1 LQIRRILFIITTQT
15 ALKKIHPL
23 YLSTGMNINFR
34 NKIRSVFAPISLPV
48 FFFLGAIIVGA
59 ILLHSPFS
67 CQGPAI
73 SWLDALF
80 TATSAVCVTGLAV
93 ADTGQEFTRSGQA
106 VILLLIQ
113 MGGLGIMTFSS
124 LTFFLWKK
132 KVSLTDRIAVGQGLL
147 HNSGFHLGRF
157 LVQIVTVTLVIEFF
171 GALLLFLADPEGFS
185 PFSALFHAISAFC
198 NAGFSLHSDSLV
210 GYKSDWLVN
219 LTIIL
224 LILLGG
230 AGFAVLVEG
239 KDILLARFKKPQQ
252 KIQKSW
258 HFTVVLQTSLF
269 LILAGW
275 LYIYCAE
282 FLGGTGEVSWHEAV
296 LTSLFQS
303 VTCRTAGFNSLNLAS
318 MTNASLVFM
327 IFLMFVGGAPG
338 SCAGGT
344 KVTTFRILTAF
355 IRAQISGRDQ
365 AVIGKYAVDQESV
378 NKALTLLFFSLA
390 LIFFCLIAL
399 DFTEGGNVPHT
410 QARGQFLEIFF
421 ETVSAF
427 GTAGLSTGLTSKLS
441 PPGKVII
448 MFLMFVGRLGP
459 LVLLSSIQSMR
470 TKILFSKPEETL
482 SVG

>member
-1 LQIRRILFIITTQT
+1 
-15 ALKKIHPL
+15 
-23 YLSTGMNINFR
+23 MNTSFR
-34 NKIRSVFAPISLPV
+34 MKMRSFFAPISLPV
-48 FFFLGAIIVGA
+48 FFFLGAILIGA
-59 ILLHSPFS
+59 TLLHSPFC
-67 CQGPAI
+67 CQGDVI

-93 ADTGQEFTRSGQA
+93 VDTGQDFTRAGQT
-106 VILLLIQ
+106 VILMLIQ
-113 MGGLGIMTFSS
+113 MGGLGIMTFTS

-132 KVSLTDRIAVGQGLL
+132 RVSLTDRIAVGQSLL
-147 HNSGFHLGRF
+147 HDSGFHLGRF
-157 LVQIVTVTLVIEFF
+157 LVQIVTVTLVIEFA
-171 GALLLFLADPEGFS
+171 GALLLFLADPQGFS
-185 PFSALFHAISAFC
+185 PFSALFHAVSAFC
-198 NAGFSLHSDSLV
+198 NAGFSLYSDSMI
-210 GYKSDWLVN
+210 GYQSDWLVN

-224 LILLGG
+224 LIILGG

-239 KDILLARFKKPQQ
+239 KEIFLTQVRRPRE

-258 HFTVVLQTSLF
+258 HFTVVIQTSFF

-275 LYIYCAE
+275 IYIYCAE
-282 FLGGTGEVSWHEAV
+282 FLGSKGQISCQEAL

-303 VTCRTAGFNSLNLAS
+303 VTCRTAGFNSLDLS
-318 MTNASLVFM
+318 VMTNASLFFM

-344 KVTTFRILTAF
+344 KVTTFRILVAF
-355 IRAQISGRDQ
+355 TRAQISGRDQ
-365 AVIGKYAVDQESV
+365 AVIGKYAVDRVSV
-378 NKALTLLFFSLA
+378 NKSLTLLFFSLA
-390 LIFFCLIAL
+390 LIFLCLIAL

-410 QARGQFLEIFF
+410 QARGQFLEILF

-441 PPGKVII
+441 PPGRVII

-459 LVLLSSIQSMR
+459 LVLLSSLQSMR
-470 TKILFSKPEETL
+470 TKVLFSRPEVKL